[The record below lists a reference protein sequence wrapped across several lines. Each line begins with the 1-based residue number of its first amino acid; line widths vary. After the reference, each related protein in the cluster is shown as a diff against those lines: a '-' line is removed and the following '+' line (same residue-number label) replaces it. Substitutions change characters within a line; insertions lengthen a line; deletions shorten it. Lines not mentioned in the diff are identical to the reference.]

1 MTGEDS
7 SIEIEGTNYTKAQI
21 DRQTQ
26 RIYDVVFVNGTYAED
41 DGSYGGKLHPELVE
55 IIRDG
60 IVINEVIEE
69 ARMNEIFTD
78 IITKVREWIGSNV
91 KSVHPIVLDVFVAD
105 FVPNCVQQFFTIE
118 EADGGPSEYDPAY
131 G

>member
-41 DGSYGGKLHPELVE
+41 DKSYGGKLPPELVE

-78 IITKVREWIGSNV
+78 IITKVREWIDSNV
-91 KSVHPIVLDVFVAD
+91 KSVHPIVLDVFVTD